1 MMMMMMMMIVVVVV
15 VMLYLQSKIFANTNQ
30 AVSDEACFVPRVH
43 SDTEAQTMIDL
54 GLGAPLISPWTL
66 PLT

>member
-1 MMMMMMMMIVVVVV
+1 MVMMMMI
-15 VMLYLQSKIFANTNQ
+15 LCLHTKILANANQ
-30 AVSDEACFVPRVH
+30 AVSDGACFVAWTH

-54 GLGAPLISPWTL
+54 GLGAPLISPLTL